1 MFGKLPVRFGI
12 IARIV
17 EDLMLL
23 LSLLKDYWKGKYREV
38 SLPSILILVVAVVYL
53 LSPFDFV
60 SDFFPVLG
68 IVDDMVLI
76 VACLY
81 FLEKDLYKYRRWKN
95 KRIDR

>member
-1 MFGKLPVRFGI
+1 MFGKLPIRFGI

-23 LSLLKDYWKGKYREV
+23 LSLLKDYWKGNYRDV
-38 SLPSILILVVAVVYL
+38 SLPSILIFAVAVVYL
-53 LSPFDFV
+53 LSPVGIV
-60 SDFFPVLG
+60 SDFFPILG

-81 FLEKDLYKYRRWKN
+81 FLEKDLHKYRRWKN
-95 KRIDR
+95 KRIER